1 MGNTADSSQDEQ
13 ITQLYLR
20 NHELIEAL
28 NNLRQKLKSPT
39 GEPQVNSVKS
49 AEVKEEMTEGKR

>member
-20 NHELIEAL
+20 NHDLIEAL

-39 GEPQVNSVKS
+39 GEPQGEIVECAK
-49 AEVKEEMTEGKR
+49 EGTKTKEERR